1 MWRKSWLKIKSP
13 TLRSLLS
20 HLQPIN
26 LNNNWVQS
34 KIFFCPNIQNTQNRN
49 HHSSSNWDSRSPK
62 PKMTCLAGQ
71 IMSFRVFQL
80 TQNKTAS
87 SSGKLHITI
96 TQPKN
101 HEKTP
106 VSITSRTRRTIR
118 LSRSNAFVLAQNSLL
133 VQSRK
138 IGKRKQVLMTLSRLQ
153 WNLGQRRSR
162 LTAMGRAWSSI
173 EIRHCWWALSRALTC
188 LAITARLV
196 RTHSIRLKLWAIL
209 SEEEIQ

>member
-1 MWRKSWLKIKSP
+1 VNDRAQNIINKTSLPKSKMWRKSWLKIKSP

-26 LNNNWVQS
+26 LNNNWVHS

-49 HHSSSNWDSRSPK
+49 HHSSLNWDSRSPK
-62 PKMTCLAGQ
+62 PKMKCLAGQ

-80 TQNKTAS
+80 TQNKTAY
-87 SSGKLHITI
+87 SSGKLHITT

-118 LSRSNAFVLAQNSLL
+118 LSRSNAFVLTQNSLL

-138 IGKRKQVLMTLSRLQ
+138 IGKRKQVLMTLSMLQ
-153 WNLGQRRSR
+153 WN
-162 LTAMGRAWSSI
+162 
-173 EIRHCWWALSRALTC
+173 
-188 LAITARLV
+188 
-196 RTHSIRLKLWAIL
+196 
-209 SEEEIQ
+209 